1 MSESEIERRQSQ
13 IDTEITHLQFSL
25 DLCDDCSPTSDV
37 SDLTLTP
44 CSEENSLDSAT
55 SRRSPR
61 SPRTPGTPESY
72 SSKSNR
78 SSATLFSIQKSI
90 KSSESIRSSESSE
103 SVKARQAC
111 IFMIETML
119 RVFPEREGFFVNDDY
134 NEDNFDEMLI
144 EFFVFKNEVGKE
156 AELCLIFNFDPD
168 DIYIERALTSKCGD
182 VTGTDLLNKM
192 GMVFLILRERY
203 PHVIMKIRLDEA
215 ELKFLG
221 IKRSLSWLYL
231 FKSGESWYNS
241 KGYYEDKGENKLNY
255 NKNKVLIDKF
265 IHQKVVVAYNEE
277 ELDLISSILGSI
289 SDQETI
295 QTLFIKICD
304 ILKMKKEEE
313 EEKCCAC
320 IELLNLTIT
329 KFIEFLKGDPGNN
342 FMCTKFYQL
351 YYKPTP
357 EIIAYLMPMIE
368 VEGVGVGVEEREK
381 GGRKT
386 RKRRVI
392 KRKNTR
398 KRNKKSMKKRKGKKT
413 IKKRTKKHKNF

>member
-1 MSESEIERRQSQ
+1 MSERQSQ

-78 SSATLFSIQKSI
+78 SSATLFSIKSI
-90 KSSESIRSSESSE
+90 RSSESSESSE

-203 PHVIMKIRLDEA
+203 PHVITKIRLDEA

-329 KFIEFLKGDPGNN
+329 KFIEFLKGNPGNN

-368 VEGVGVGVEEREK
+368 EEGVGVGVEEREK

-398 KRNKKSMKKRKGKKT
+398 KRNKKSIKKRKGKKT